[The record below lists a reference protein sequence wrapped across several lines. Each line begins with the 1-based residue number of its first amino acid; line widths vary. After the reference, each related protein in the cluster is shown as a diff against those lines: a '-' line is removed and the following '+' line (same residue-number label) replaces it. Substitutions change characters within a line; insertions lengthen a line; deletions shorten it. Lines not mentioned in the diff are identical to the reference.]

1 MTGVASSPH
10 TPVMLETVLNVLQL
24 RQDGCYV
31 DGTFGRGGH
40 TAALLGQLGDRGRVI
55 AFDRDPEAVISRP
68 ELASD
73 SRLEIIHACFSEAAS
88 ALRERDLIGHID
100 GVLLDLGI
108 SSPQIDDPV
117 RGFSFRADGP
127 LDMRMDP
134 TRGESA
140 ATWLKTASE
149 AAIRE
154 CLWRYGEERKA
165 RQIAARICFV
175 RQQQPIDTTRQL
187 ALLVAGIVRHE
198 RRIDPAT
205 RTFQALRI
213 FINDELDELRTGLV
227 QLVDVLAVPGRIA
240 VISFHSLEDRIVKRF
255 FRDLA
260 RESFD
265 LQETAV
271 SRKKYRLAFRKS
283 VVPADAEIAAN
294 SRARSA
300 RLRVL
305 ERLA

>member
-1 MTGVASSPH
+1 MVDQ
-10 TPVMLETVLNVLQL
+10 VVDILQL
-24 RQDGCYV
+24 RVDGCYV

-40 TAALLGQLGDRGRVI
+40 TAAVLERLGDRGRVI
-55 AFDRDPEAVISRP
+55 AFDRDPAAIVSRP
-68 ELASD
+68 DLTLD
-73 SRLEIIHACFSEAAS
+73 SRLELHHACFSDAAQVLGAQNLS
-88 ALRERDLIGHID
+88 GHIQ
-100 GVLLDLGI
+100 GVMLDLGI
-108 SSPQIDDPV
+108 SSPQIDTPG

-134 TRGESA
+134 TCGEPVA
-140 ATWLKTASE
+140 AWLNTAPE

-154 CLWRYGEERKA
+154 CLWTYGEERKA
-165 RQIAARICFV
+165 RQIAARICAT
-175 RQQQPIDTTRQL
+175 RHQQPINTTRQL
-187 ALLVAGIVRHE
+187 AELVASIVKHE

-213 FINDELDELRTGLV
+213 FINDELEELRTGLA
-227 QLVDVLAVPGRIA
+227 QLVDALAIAGRIV

-260 RESFD
+260 RNSSEFD
-265 LQETAV
+265 QIP
-271 SRKKYRLAFRKS
+271 SQKKFRQPFRKS
-283 VVPADAEIAAN
+283 LVPEADEVASN

-305 ERLA
+305 ERFA